1 MTNDDTASTPTSLS
15 TPSPPRLRA
24 SDADRHQTV
33 SALQDAA
40 GRGLLTADEAGERMA
55 TAYAARHLDEL
66 PALIADLPPAVP
78 PVPAAPGWRLLL
90 TLAALQ
96 IRAAIA
102 TITADGLRSRRA
114 LAAMAAM
121 LLGVAA
127 LVALVIAGLHG
138 LADPH
143 GFGPGDR
150 H

>member
-1 MTNDDTASTPTSLS
+1 MSDDAASTPTQPPTL
-15 TPSPPRLRA
+15 SPPRLRA
-24 SDADRHQTV
+24 SDTDRHQTV

-40 GRGLLTADEAGERMA
+40 ARGLLTADEAGQRMA

-66 PALIADLPPAVP
+66 PGLTADLPPA
-78 PVPAAPGWRLLL
+78 PAPAPTAPGWRLLL

-96 IRAAIA
+96 TRAAIA

-121 LLGVAA
+121 LVAVAA
-127 LVALVIAGLHG
+127 IVALVVAGLHG

-143 GFGPGDR
+143 GFDPGAR
-150 H
+150 R